1 MKGSRAAAWV
11 IALTVAAT
19 SCADLTSTR
28 ERPLPRRILFIGN
41 SLTSEHS
48 LPALVRALAESAGM
62 PSLTV
67 GEDVVDDTNLA
78 DHWVGRAPELID
90 QGWDVVV
97 LQQGPT
103 STASGRVEL
112 RMMAQRFAKRI
123 RAAGGQPALYMVWPA
138 ASDAANY
145 RDVSKSYQLAA
156 QDVDGYLF
164 PAGEAWLEAWRRD
177 IAMPLYGGDNLH
189 PSDYG
194 TYLAALSIFVRLY
207 GRSAVGLPS
216 RMALSD
222 GRGTTIWVN
231 PSDARVLQSAA
242 DEANRRFGRSP

>member
-1 MKGSRAAAWV
+1 MRRLASAFAMLITLG
-11 IALTVAAT
+11 
-19 SCADLTSTR
+19 CADITGTR
-28 ERPLPRRILFIGN
+28 EQHVPRRILFIGN

-48 LPALVRALAESAGM
+48 LPALVRALAQSAGM
-62 PSLTV
+62 PELTIA
-67 GEDVVDDTNLA
+67 EDVVDDTNLA
-78 DHWVGRAPELID
+78 DHWAGGAPALID

-97 LQQGPT
+97 MQQGPT
-103 STASGRVEL
+103 STAAGRVEL
-112 RMMAQRFAKRI
+112 RMMAKRFAERI
-123 RAAGGQPALYMVWPA
+123 RAAGGEPGFYMSWPA

-145 RDVSKSYQLAA
+145 RDVSRSYRLAA
-156 QDVDGYLF
+156 EDVDGYLF

-177 IAMPLYGGDNLH
+177 IAMPLYGGDNYH
-189 PSDYG
+189 PSEYG

-216 RMALSD
+216 HFALND

-231 PSDARVLQSAA
+231 PSDALVLQSAA